1 MVGWRILA
9 SYHFP
14 SKAYLTW
21 QVNGNFNSSGFFI
34 PNSGKGIGWIEV
46 EMGRVTTSSN
56 SKYFTLQVPSS
67 LLISRITAAKVR
79 SGVLIS
85 TRSKTEK
92 LFPGGVR
99 SFGVWKGEEEK
110 EEEEEEDV
118 ISDES
123 IVFIFFQKCLKRKEK
138 AEREARRGEKNRT

>member
-9 SYHFP
+9 SYHLP

-21 QVNGNFNSSGFFI
+21 QVKGNFNSSCFLI

-46 EMGRVTTSSN
+46 ETGRVTTSSN

-99 SFGVWKGEEEK
+99 SFGVWKGEEE
-110 EEEEEEDV
+110 EDV

-123 IVFIFFQKCLKRKEK
+123 IVFFFFQKCLKSKEK